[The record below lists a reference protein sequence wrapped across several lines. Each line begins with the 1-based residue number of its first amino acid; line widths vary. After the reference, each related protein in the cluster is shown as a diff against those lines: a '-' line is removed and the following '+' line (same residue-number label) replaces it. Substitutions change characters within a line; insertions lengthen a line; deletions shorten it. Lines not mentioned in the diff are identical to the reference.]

1 MYRGAGVCGYRVC
14 VQEGVYGVGVG
25 WECEFVDGVCL
36 SRYQCVDSQNGIL
49 VKSSSSSVES
59 Q

>member
-1 MYRGAGVCGYRVC
+1 M
-14 VQEGVYGVGVG
+14 QEGVYGVGVG

-36 SRYQCVDSQNGIL
+36 SIYQCVGSQNGIL